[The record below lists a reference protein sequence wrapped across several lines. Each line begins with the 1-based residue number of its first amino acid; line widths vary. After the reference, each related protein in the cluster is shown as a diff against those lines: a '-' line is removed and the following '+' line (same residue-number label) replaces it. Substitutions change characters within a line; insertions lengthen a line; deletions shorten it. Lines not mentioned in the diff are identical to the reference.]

1 MTMLTILTAGPYT
14 SIQDK
19 GRTGYQALGVP
30 EGGAVD
36 PDARITANWLV
47 SQPPDTAG
55 LEIFMGGFSFKT
67 DTALAI
73 ALSGSLSDQLT
84 ITPAFGNA
92 RTEPAGQTIWLQ
104 PGDQVLVSPLRG
116 SNLAFLSVSANFDL
130 PPVFGSVGT
139 SPNAC
144 IGGLDGGMLRAGD
157 RLPLRAITPA
167 PKQRQLQAECAR
179 LFEPRTIFRLV
190 LGPQD
195 FCFESDQ
202 IEKLTSSDWKLTTR
216 MDRMG
221 LRLSGPS
228 LTHKINADILSDG
241 IVKGAVQVPG
251 DGQPIILMADHQT
264 TGGYTKIASVISTD
278 LPALNR
284 LAAHRSIRFTIVS
297 QEEAEQLARQKAAL
311 LSKVLPMEYH

>member
-1 MTMLTILTAGPYT
+1 
-14 SIQDK
+14 
-19 GRTGYQALGVP
+19 
-30 EGGAVD
+30 
-36 PDARITANWLV
+36 
-47 SQPPDTAG
+47 
-55 LEIFMGGFSFKT
+55 MGGFSFET

-84 ITPAFGNA
+84 ITPAFGSA
-92 RTEPAGQTIWLQ
+92 RTEPAGQTIWLK

-139 SPNAC
+139 SPNAR
-144 IGGLDGGMLRAGD
+144 IGGLDGGILRAGD

-241 IVKGAVQVPG
+241 IVKGAVQIPG

-278 LPALNR
+278 LPALTR

-297 QEEAEQLARQKAAL
+297 QAEAEQLARQKATL
-311 LSKVLPMEYH
+311 LSKVLPLEYH

>member
-1 MTMLTILTAGPYT
+1 MLTILTAGPYT

-47 SQPPDTAG
+47 SQPPETAG
-55 LEIFMGGFSFKT
+55 FEIFMGGFSFKT

-139 SPNAC
+139 SPNAR

-202 IEKLTSSDWKLTTR
+202 IEKLISSDWKLTTR

-241 IVKGAVQVPG
+241 IVKGAVQIPG

-264 TGGYTKIASVISTD
+264 TGEIG
-278 LPALNR
+278 R
-284 LAAHRSIRFTIVS
+284 AHV
-297 QEEAEQLARQKAAL
+297 
-311 LSKVLPMEYH
+311 

>member
-1 MTMLTILTAGPYT
+1 MTTLTILTAGPYT
-14 SIQDK
+14 SIQDN

-47 SQPPDTAG
+47 SQPPETAG
-55 LEIFMGGFSFKT
+55 FEIFMGGFSFET

-139 SPNAC
+139 SPNAR

-221 LRLSGPS
+221 LRMSGPS

-241 IVKGAVQVPG
+241 IVKGAVQIPG

-278 LPALNR
+278 LPALTR

>member
-36 PDARITANWLV
+36 PDARVTANWLV
-47 SQPPDTAG
+47 SQPPETAG
-55 LEIFMGGFSFKT
+55 FEIFMGGFSFET

-73 ALSGSLSDQLT
+73 ALSGSLSVQLT
-84 ITPAFGNA
+84 ITPAFGNV

-104 PGDQVLVSPLRG
+104 PGDKVLVSPLRG

-139 SPNAC
+139 SPNAR

-167 PKQRQLQAECAR
+167 PKQRKLQAECAR

-195 FCFESDQ
+195 FCFELDQ

-241 IVKGAVQVPG
+241 IVKGAVQIPG

-278 LPALNR
+278 LPALTR

-297 QEEAEQLARQKAAL
+297 QAEAEQLARQKAPL
-311 LSKVLPMEYH
+311 LSKVLPTEYH

>member
-1 MTMLTILTAGPYT
+1 MTTLTILTAGPYT

-47 SQPPDTAG
+47 SQPPETAG
-55 LEIFMGGFSFKT
+55 FEIFMGGFSFET

-73 ALSGSLSDQLT
+73 ALSGSLSNQLT

-139 SPNAC
+139 SPNAR
-144 IGGLDGGMLRAGD
+144 IGGLDGGILRAGD
-157 RLPLRAITPA
+157 RLPLRAMTPA

-195 FCFESDQ
+195 FCFELDE

-228 LTHKINADILSDG
+228 LSHKINADILSDG
-241 IVKGAVQVPG
+241 IVKGAVQIPG

-264 TGGYTKIASVISTD
+264 TGGYTKIASVISSD
-278 LPALNR
+278 LPALTR
-284 LAAHRSIRFTIVS
+284 LAAHRAIRFTIVS
-297 QEEAEQLARQKAAL
+297 QAEAEQLARQKAAL
-311 LSKVLPMEYH
+311 LSKVLPTEHH

>member
-14 SIQDK
+14 SIQDN

-36 PDARITANWLV
+36 SDARITANWLV
-47 SQPPDTAG
+47 SQPPETAG
-55 LEIFMGGFSFKT
+55 FEIFMGGFSFET

-92 RTEPAGQTIWLQ
+92 RKEPAGKTIWLQ

-139 SPNAC
+139 SPNAR
-144 IGGLDGGMLRAGD
+144 IGGLDGGILRAGD

-202 IEKLTSSDWKLTTR
+202 IDKLTSSDWKLTTR

-241 IVKGAVQVPG
+241 IVKGAVQIPG

-278 LPALNR
+278 LPALTR
-284 LAAHRSIRFTIVS
+284 LAAHQSIRFTIVS
-297 QEEAEQLARQKAAL
+297 QTEAEQLARQKAAL

>member
-14 SIQDK
+14 CIQDK

-47 SQPPDTAG
+47 SQPPETAG
-55 LEIFMGGFSFKT
+55 FEIFMGGFSFET

-139 SPNAC
+139 SPNAR

-167 PKQRQLQAECAR
+167 PKQRQLQAECTR

-241 IVKGAVQVPG
+241 IVKGAVQIPG

-278 LPALNR
+278 LPALTR

-297 QEEAEQLARQKAAL
+297 QAEAEQLARQKAAL

>member
-14 SIQDK
+14 SLQDK
-19 GRTGYQALGVP
+19 GRTGYQALGMP

-47 SQPPDTAG
+47 SQPPENAG
-55 LEIFMGGFSFKT
+55 FEIFIGDFSFKT

-73 ALSGSLSDQLT
+73 ALSGGLSDQLT
-84 ITPAFGNA
+84 ITPAFGNV

-104 PGDQVLVSPLRG
+104 PGDQVLVPPLRG
-116 SNLAFLSVSANFDL
+116 SNLAFLSVSAQFDL
-130 PPVFGSVGT
+130 PPVFGSVST
-139 SPNAC
+139 SPNAR
-144 IGGLDGGMLRAGD
+144 IGGLDGGILRAGD

-179 LFEPRTIFRLV
+179 IFEPRTIFRLV

-195 FCFESDQ
+195 FCFDSDQ
-202 IEKLTSSDWKLTTR
+202 VEKLTSSYWKLTTR

-221 LRLSGPS
+221 LRLSGPC
-228 LTHKINADILSDG
+228 LTHKMNADILSDG
-241 IVKGAVQVPG
+241 IVKGAIQIPG

-278 LPALNR
+278 LPALTR
-284 LAAHRSIRFTIVS
+284 LAAHRDIRFTIVS

-311 LSKVLPMEYH
+311 LSKVLPVENH

>member
-1 MTMLTILTAGPYT
+1 M
-14 SIQDK
+14 
-19 GRTGYQALGVP
+19 P

-47 SQPPDTAG
+47 SQPPETAG
-55 LEIFMGGFSFKT
+55 FEIFMGGFSFET

-130 PPVFGSVGT
+130 PPVLALSAPRQMPASADLT
-139 SPNAC
+139 AAC
-144 IGGLDGGMLRAGD
+144 CARRQAAAA
-157 RLPLRAITPA
+157 AITPA

-241 IVKGAVQVPG
+241 IVKGAVQIPG

-278 LPALNR
+278 LPALTR

-297 QEEAEQLARQKAAL
+297 QAEAEQLARQKAAL

>member
-1 MTMLTILTAGPYT
+1 MTALTILTAGPYT
-14 SIQDK
+14 TIQDK

-47 SQPPDTAG
+47 SQPPETAG
-55 LEIFMGGFSFKT
+55 FEIFMGGFSFET
-67 DTALAI
+67 DTALGI

-84 ITPAFGNA
+84 VTPLSGDA

-104 PGDQVLVSPLRG
+104 PGDQVLLPPLRG
-116 SNLAFLSVSANFDL
+116 SNLAFLSVSAHFDL

-139 SPNAC
+139 SSNAL

-157 RLPLRAITPA
+157 KLPLRAINPA
-167 PKQRQLQAECAR
+167 PKQRQLHAECAK

-195 FCFESDQ
+195 FCFEADQ

-228 LTHKINADILSDG
+228 LTHKVSADILSDG

-264 TGGYTKIASVISTD
+264 TGGYTKVASVISSD
-278 LPALNR
+278 LPALTR
-284 LAAHRSIRFTIVS
+284 LAAHRAIRFMIVS
-297 QEEAEQLARQKAAL
+297 QAEAEQLARQKAAL

>member
-1 MTMLTILTAGPYT
+1 MTMLTILTAGTYT

-36 PDARITANWLV
+36 PDARIAANWLV
-47 SQPPDTAG
+47 SQPPETAG
-55 LEIFMGGFSFKT
+55 FEIFIGGFSFKT

-73 ALSGSLSDQLT
+73 ALSGSLSVQLT

-104 PGDQVLVSPLRG
+104 PGDKVLVSPLRG

-130 PPVFGSVGT
+130 PPVFGSVST
-139 SPNAC
+139 SPNAR

-157 RLPLRAITPA
+157 KLPLRAITPA
-167 PKQRQLQAECAR
+167 PKQRQLQAECAK
-179 LFEPRTIFRLV
+179 LFQPRTIFRIV

-264 TGGYTKIASVISTD
+264 TGGYTKVASVISSD
-278 LPALNR
+278 LPALTR
-284 LAAHRSIRFTIVS
+284 LAAHRAIRFMIVS
-297 QEEAEQLARQKAAL
+297 QAEAEQLARQKAAL
-311 LSKVLPMEYH
+311 LSKVLPM

>member
-36 PDARITANWLV
+36 PDARVTANWLV
-47 SQPPDTAG
+47 SQPPGTAG
-55 LEIFMGGFSFKT
+55 FEIFMGGFSFET

-104 PGDQVLVSPLRG
+104 PGDKVLVSPLRG

-139 SPNAC
+139 SPNAR

-157 RLPLRAITPA
+157 KLPLRAITPA
-167 PKQRQLQAECAR
+167 PKQRNLQAECAR

-228 LTHKINADILSDG
+228 LSHKINADILSDG
-241 IVKGAVQVPG
+241 IVKGAVQIPG

-278 LPALNR
+278 LPALTR
-284 LAAHRSIRFTIVS
+284 LAAHRSICFTIVS
-297 QEEAEQLARQKAAL
+297 QAEAEQLARKKAAL
-311 LSKVLPMEYH
+311 LNKVLPTEYH

>member
-36 PDARITANWLV
+36 PDARVTANWLV
-47 SQPPDTAG
+47 SQPPGTAG
-55 LEIFMGGFSFKT
+55 FEIFMGGFSFET

-104 PGDQVLVSPLRG
+104 PGDKVLVSPLRG

-139 SPNAC
+139 SPNAR

-157 RLPLRAITPA
+157 KLPLRAITPA
-167 PKQRQLQAECAR
+167 PKQRNLQAECAR

-195 FCFESDQ
+195 FCFELDQ

-241 IVKGAVQVPG
+241 IVKGAVQIPG

-278 LPALNR
+278 LPALTR
-284 LAAHRSIRFTIVS
+284 LAAHRSICFTIVS
-297 QEEAEQLARQKAAL
+297 QAEAEQLARKKAAL
-311 LSKVLPMEYH
+311 LNKVLPTEYH